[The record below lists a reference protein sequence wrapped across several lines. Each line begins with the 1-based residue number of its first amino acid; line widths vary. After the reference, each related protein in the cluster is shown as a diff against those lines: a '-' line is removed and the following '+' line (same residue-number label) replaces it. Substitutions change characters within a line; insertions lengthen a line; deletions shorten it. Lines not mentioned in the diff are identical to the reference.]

1 MRELL
6 NSPLQRSVRAL
17 VLCSFVGVT
26 LPLTGCSGGEQASDG
41 ADPVAEVA
49 DGLDA
54 ARLEQGWPIQFATVD
69 SFKEFQ
75 SRGWITLVQERN
87 VRKAAESLGQG
98 AGGARA
104 HAEAASLFK
113 QAALVSANAA
123 IETYAET
130 PQETD
135 PVGAAHLLS
144 VAYALNGDLDKAR
157 EASARLDAVDDVT
170 IPWHLPWKTW
180 LAGDAT
186 WPPDLSEL
194 PLELPDEPVPGMW
207 PVIEGVPHYEMP
219 VQAEGDHAQPMGDP
233 GSLVALAL
241 WHEAAAKA
249 SAQDGDA
256 IATYTARYRFPVEEA
271 VTTAELPMHLV
282 YASDMLVPA
291 DGAFLA
297 DLTGEKGAA
306 AVDAHKDTSLTA
318 YLASQARRDGKVS
331 SETAAD
337 LASAVRNQVKE
348 LASAKTE
355 NTVERHHVM
364 FADIAYT
371 GILRNLAL
379 VAEAEGQ
386 REEGGKLRLLAMEA
400 SQEHTGD
407 PVALMS
413 LSAWD
418 AGNRYPSRAQEIIH
432 QNSQFYPSLEAARF
446 GLDVL
451 ALRVGRER
459 VETPG
464 M

>member
-1 MRELL
+1 MSRTHVFQRIAVTSALL
-6 NSPLQRSVRAL
+6 GLL
-17 VLCSFVGVT
+17 G
-26 LPLTGCSGGEQASDG
+26 LTACSGGGDAAPDG

-49 DGLDA
+49 EGLDA
-54 ARLEQGWPIQFATVD
+54 ARLEQGWPIQYAKVESFAD
-69 SFKEFQ
+69 FQ
-75 SRGWITLVQERN
+75 SRGWITLVQKRN
-87 VRKAAESLGQG
+87 LRDSAESLGQG
-98 AGGARA
+98 PGGARA

-123 IETYAET
+123 IQTYAET

-135 PVGAAHLLS
+135 PVGAAHLLA
-144 VAYALNGDLDKAR
+144 VAYALHGDLDKAR

-170 IPWHLPWKTW
+170 TKWHAPWKAW
-180 LAGDAT
+180 LSGDAA
-186 WPPDLSEL
+186 WPPDLSGL
-194 PLELPDEPVPGMW
+194 PLELPEPAPGVW
-207 PVIEGVPHYEMP
+207 PVLEGVPHYEMP

-241 WHEAAAKA
+241 WHEAAARA
-249 SAQDGDA
+249 SNDDGDA
-256 IATYTARYRFPVEEA
+256 IATYTARYRFPVESTA
-271 VTTAELPMHLV
+271 STAELPMHLV
-282 YASDMLVPA
+282 YASDLLVPA

-306 AVDAHKDTSLTA
+306 AVDAHADTSLVA
-318 YLASQARRDGKVS
+318 YLASQARQDGKVN

-337 LASAVRNQVKE
+337 LASAVREQVKA